1 MQESNPIE
9 QCHEDFALNPPRAQP
24 RALPTSAMVL
34 GVPPLMAVVW
44 EALGVAKVA
53 VVAVVA
59 VAAGQ
64 PLAVA

>member
-44 EALGVAKVA
+44 EALGWCVYRNDE
-53 VVAVVA
+53 
-59 VAAGQ
+59 
-64 PLAVA
+64 P